1 MKKLIAIQAFICLCS
16 LNLHAQTDDVGAYLG
31 RYKALVADVWA
42 KDSVTEAE
50 HRAFTLRYDSLT
62 TEYHQKYKAMMNE
75 SQLSQY
81 TEYRTRYHKRFARQ
95 RANEIGEQI
104 DSVGFK
110 VFEGVKK
117 TSSKVGGFL
126 KGVFRN
132 E

>member
-1 MKKLIAIQAFICLCS
+1 MKKIIVIQLLLTLGVLS
-16 LNLHAQTDDVGAYLG
+16 MHAQRDSVDVFLDK
-31 RYKALVADVWA
+31 YKALVTDVWA

-50 HRAFTLRYDSLT
+50 QQAFTARYDDLT
-62 TEYHQKYKAMMNE
+62 AQYHQKYKAVMTDPQM
-75 SQLSQY
+75 SRY

-117 TSSKVGGFL
+117 TSVKVGGFL
-126 KGVFRN
+126 KGIFKK